1 MSENT
6 IKTLAKEAQDQLS
19 EETNNATILQGPFA
33 TRKYEMSSV
42 RLQTTLPELKI
53 LNGSAA
59 IVRPG
64 FNQNDT
70 DKTITIPTIF
80 AKINGVP
87 DDIDEYNLFFDE
99 IEQSNGLQALFNNH
113 LSTAEWQLTDE
124 EITELLSD
132 LSAKTLM
139 TSSAWAY
146 TSLAVELQLQIAN
159 AIVKTFDSWEFSF
172 QKNLNNKASVLR
184 ICLDM
189 PVELL
194 EMHNEVDYPKEVPL
208 LVIKHD
214 DKFKDINRDDVI
226 GYNLMHHLGWDIE
239 LYSPNGLG
247 SIENFLSP
255 DSYDE
260 FYYNKMQS
268 TNTAKGHKPSLADKI
283 KLFFKKLKLKFKK
296 LFK

>member
-1 MSENT
+1 MSEKT
-6 IKTLAKEAQDQLS
+6 VKTLAKESQDQLQ
-19 EETNNATILQGPFA
+19 EETQNASLLQGPFA
-33 TRKYEMSSV
+33 TRNYDMTAV
-42 RLQTTLPELKI
+42 RLQTTLPELAI
-53 LNGSAA
+53 LNGTPA

-64 FNQNDT
+64 FNQDDT
-70 DKTITIPTIF
+70 SKTITIPAIF

-87 DDIDEYNLFFDE
+87 DDIDKYNLFFDE

-124 EITELLSD
+124 EITELLAD

-139 TSSAWAY
+139 ASSAWAY
-146 TSLAVELQLQIAN
+146 NSLAVELQLQIAN

-172 QKNLNNKASVLR
+172 QKSLNNKAIVLR

-226 GYNLMHHLGWDIE
+226 GYNLMHHLGWDVE

-247 SIENFLSP
+247 SIGNFLSP